1 MRTSKTLSISLPS
14 AQLKEAEKLA
24 KKEHRTLSEL
34 FREALRRYQDRDET
48 KPASLAAALQLL
60 REDAKRIGNNRLSM
74 REINAEIA
82 AYRCEQHA
90 KNMTQTSGPQN
101 RNR

>member
-24 KKEHRTLSEL
+24 KKENRTVSEL

-60 REDAKRIGNNRLSM
+60 REDAKRTGLSM
-74 REINAEIA
+74 REINAKIA
-82 AYRCEQHA
+82 AYRREQHS
-90 KNMTQTSGPQN
+90 KNITQTSGPQN

>member
-1 MRTSKTLSISLPS
+1 MRTSKTLSISLPP

-24 KKEHRTLSEL
+24 KKENRTVSEL

-60 REDAKRIGNNRLSM
+60 REDAKRTGLSM
-74 REINAEIA
+74 REINAKIA
-82 AYRCEQHA
+82 AYRREQHS
-90 KNMTQTSGPQN
+90 KNITQTSGPQN